1 MSEPHFGMF
10 HLRELDVGW
19 SACRT
24 IWAVE
29 SLPRPGSPRRWS
41 PARIRGR
48 QLENRNR
55 HSARLYFAD
64 SIHHEENGWPVC
76 HS

>member
-29 SLPRPGSPRRWS
+29 SQRALVRHADG
-41 PARIRGR
+41 A
-48 QLENRNR
+48 QLEFVGG
-55 HSARLYFAD
+55 S
-64 SIHHEENGWPVC
+64 
-76 HS
+76 